1 MRVTDLDLFCSNKK
15 AHSSWQTSDYAYAIW
30 PSEEKSSALALQQAR
45 ADPFPPDI
53 VRNAE
58 L

>member
-1 MRVTDLDLFCSNKK
+1 MRATDLDMFCSNKK

-30 PSEEKSSALALQQAR
+30 LSEEESSALALQQAR
-45 ADPFPPDI
+45 ADLLPPDI
-53 VRNAE
+53 VGNAE